1 MLYQSQTDVL
11 NKKFKD
17 AFKKKWIEK
26 VEEKR
31 SYEYFMHIEYFRNY

>member
-26 VEEKR
+26 VEEKKILWIFYAYR
-31 SYEYFMHIEYFRNY
+31 VF

>member
-26 VEEKR
+26 VEEKK
-31 SYEYFMHIEYFRNY
+31 IL